1 MEPLKFAT
9 LHECLNDF
17 QKRFND
23 HARVKKLIINWN
35 RAILVEAPDSAAVAT
50 MVIENL
56 MMTAL
61 KNEAN
66 PSHENSI
73 HLQASESTLIRIFS
87 GQYNPSHAVLEGD
100 LAVFASEKDKVKLEA
115 IAVVIWGL

>member
-1 MEPLKFAT
+1 
-9 LHECLNDF
+9 
-17 QKRFND
+17 
-23 HARVKKLIINWN
+23 
-35 RAILVEAPDSAAVAT
+35 

-56 MMTAL
+56 MMTAV

-66 PSHENSI
+66 PSNENSI

-100 LAVFASEKDKVKLEA
+100 LAVFSSEKDKVKLEA